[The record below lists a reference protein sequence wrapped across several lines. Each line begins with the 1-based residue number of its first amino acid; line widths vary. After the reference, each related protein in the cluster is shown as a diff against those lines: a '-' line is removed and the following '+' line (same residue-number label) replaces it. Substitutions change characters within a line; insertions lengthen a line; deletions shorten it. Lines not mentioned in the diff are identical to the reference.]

1 MKNILIT
8 GSNGYLGSKFISS
21 YSNVFKFE
29 TFSLLTQQFEDIEF
43 EGIDTVLHCAALVH
57 QKKKKSFD
65 VYNQVNTKYPSKL
78 AALAKQS
85 GVKQFVFISTI
96 AVHDDKEDYITENT
110 ICKPSTPYG
119 KSKYDAEN
127 LLLSMNEGDFKVSII
142 RVPMIY
148 GKNAPGNIA
157 SLLKLITLCPILP
170 LGNINNKR
178 TFISI
183 QNICYA
189 LSEVIKQSQDGIFL
203 FGDNDSISTT
213 KLVEL
218 ISESVGRRVY
228 LIEALF
234 LRNILKKIR
243 PNIYDKLFGNLVVD
257 SSSSQKKLKL
267 KNPYKTNNALK
278 LVGKTK
284 Y

>member
-1 MKNILIT
+1 MMNVLIT
-8 GSNGYLGSKFISS
+8 GSSGYLGSKFISS
-21 YSNVFKFE
+21 YSNIFKFK
-29 TFSLLTQQFEDIEF
+29 TFSLLTQQLEDIEF
-43 EGIDTVLHCAALVH
+43 EGIDVVLHCAALVH
-57 QKKKKSFD
+57 QKKKKPFNE
-65 VYNQVNTKYPSKL
+65 YLKVNANYPSKL
-78 AALAKQS
+78 ATLAKQN

-96 AVHDDKEDYITENT
+96 AVHDNKEDYITENT

-127 LLLSMNEGDFKVSII
+127 LLLSMNESSFRVSIV

-148 GKNAPGNIA
+148 GQNAPGNIA
-157 SLLKLITLCPILP
+157 SLLKLIKFLPILP

-203 FGDNDSISTT
+203 FGDNDSISTSR
-213 KLVEL
+213 LAEL
-218 ISESVGRRVY
+218 LSESLGRRVY
-228 LIEALF
+228 LIEIPF
-234 LRNILKKIR
+234 LRNVLKKVR
-243 PNIYDKLFGNLVVD
+243 PSIYDKLFSNLVIN

-267 KNPYKTNNALK
+267 KNPYKTDNALK
-278 LVGKTK
+278 LIVKTK
-284 Y
+284 Q

>member
-1 MKNILIT
+1 M
-8 GSNGYLGSKFISS
+8 
-21 YSNVFKFE
+21 
-29 TFSLLTQQFEDIEF
+29 
-43 EGIDTVLHCAALVH
+43 VH
-57 QKKKKSFD
+57 QKKKKPFNE
-65 VYNQVNTKYPSKL
+65 YLQVNTNYPSKL
-78 AALAKQS
+78 ATLAKQN

-96 AVHDDKEDYITENT
+96 AVHDNKEDYITENT

-127 LLLSMNEGDFKVSII
+127 LLLLMNESSFKVSIV

-148 GKNAPGNIA
+148 GQNAPGNIA
-157 SLLKLITLCPILP
+157 SLLKLIKFLPILP

-203 FGDNDSISTT
+203 FGDNDSISTSR
-213 KLVEL
+213 LAEL
-218 ISESVGRRVY
+218 LSESLGRRVY
-228 LIEALF
+228 LIEIPF
-234 LRNILKKIR
+234 LRNVLKKVR
-243 PNIYDKLFGNLVVD
+243 PSIYDKLFSDLVIN

-267 KNPYKTNNALK
+267 KNPYKTDNALK
-278 LVGKTK
+278 LIAKTK
-284 Y
+284 Q